1 MSNPLPPLALYVHW
15 PFCLSKCPY
24 CDFNSHVASS
34 FNHELWLDSYL
45 KELEYFLPELE
56 KRKIKTIFFG
66 GGTPS
71 LMDPSIISGLLEW
84 LKQHELIDI
93 EAEIT
98 LEANPTSVES
108 KKLLAFHEAGINRVS
123 IGVQSLIKEDL
134 QKLGRTHSPDAA
146 INAIKSAAGI
156 FDRYSFDLIYSREDQ
171 RMLSWQHE
179 LEQAMPLA
187 GGHISLYQLTIEKG
201 TPFYTQ
207 HKNGELILPE
217 NDLAA
222 DMYIWTKAYLVNH
235 GYKRYEISNFALPG
249 QECRHNLA
257 YWNYDE
263 YLGIGPGAH
272 SRICLKDSK
281 TPIALMNYNKPDK
294 WLNLVQECGS
304 AIQIQE
310 KLTRREI
317 IEEVMMMG
325 LRLEDG
331 ISDAKLRKY
340 LDTTFDD
347 ILNMNALQTI
357 LDKGF
362 LEYDGNILK
371 LTDKG
376 LLMHSYIVP
385 RVII

>member
-1 MSNPLPPLALYVHW
+1 
-15 PFCLSKCPY
+15 
-24 CDFNSHVASS
+24 
-34 FNHELWLDSYL
+34 
-45 KELEYFLPELE
+45 
-56 KRKIKTIFFG
+56 
-66 GGTPS
+66 
-71 LMDPSIISGLLEW
+71 
-84 LKQHELIDI
+84 
-93 EAEIT
+93 
-98 LEANPTSVES
+98 
-108 KKLLAFHEAGINRVS
+108 
-123 IGVQSLIKEDL
+123 
-134 QKLGRTHSPDAA
+134 
-146 INAIKSAAGI
+146 
-156 FDRYSFDLIYSREDQ
+156 
-171 RMLSWQHE
+171 
-179 LEQAMPLA
+179 
-187 GGHISLYQLTIEKG
+187 
-201 TPFYTQ
+201 
-207 HKNGELILPE
+207 
-217 NDLAA
+217 
-222 DMYIWTKAYLVNH
+222 MYIWTKAYLVNH